1 LPQPSRHT
9 TIFAAFRAGRNSRRA
24 AAGRSPLAGGLP
36 RRSAE
41 AERGERP
48 RTDRTPWQ
56 LQALEIVTRNRA
68 FGCPC
73 RFNARP
79 TEGHRRAGIGNLIER
94 GRFGDPDIA
103 EAVNACRARHDHVLT
118 TGGIGPTHDDVTA
131 ASVAKALDRPLVR
144 HPEAERRLLAHYPPG
159 KVNEA
164 RMKMADAPEG
174 AELIDNPVSV
184 APGFTVENVHVL
196 PGVPSILRAMFQGL
210 APRLRGGA
218 VVHSRTVTVFAPE
231 GELAKPLAA
240 LQARHPTVEIG
251 SYPFVRQ
258 DRFGASVVL
267 RSVDEAAIAA
277 AAEELLAEARERGV
291 EVLELY

>member
-1 LPQPSRHT
+1 MSERT
-9 TIFAAFRAGRNSRRA
+9 VTAALVIIGNEILSGRTRDEN
-24 AAGRSPLAGGLP
+24 LAFLAQELNGIGIQIREVRVVP
-36 RRSAE
+36 DAE
-41 AERGERP
+41 A
-48 RTDRTPWQ
+48 D
-56 LQALEIVTRNRA
+56 IV
-68 FGCPC
+68 
-73 RFNARP
+73 
-79 TEGHRRAGIGNLIER
+79 
-94 GRFGDPDIA
+94 
-103 EAVNACRARHDHVLT
+103 EAVNACRARHDHVFT
-118 TGGIGPTHDDVTA
+118 TGGIGPTHDDITA

-184 APGFTVENVHVL
+184 APGFTVGNVHVL
-196 PGVPSILRAMFQGL
+196 PGVPSILRAMLPGL

-218 VVHSRTVTVFAPE
+218 VVHSRTVTVFCPE

-240 LQARHPTVEIG
+240 IQARHPTVEIG

-277 AAEELLAEARERGV
+277 AADELLAEVRERGI